1 MNTSPHAAA
10 ATADHALLALAR
22 DFYRDE
28 IRDHVTYLTLAGR
41 ERDVRLRE
49 LLGRVAS
56 MELDHAGFWKT
67 FLETRG
73 AEVPAARLSRV
84 RLWLLKILQRL
95 VNPKFLVS
103 ALELGETSAYQNYF
117 RCLKSA
123 SLEERERAHLARII
137 LDELEHELTFRKE
150 AERLGG
156 QHVRDYVL
164 GMNDGLVEILG
175 AVTGLSAVYAGQP
188 LIVAVSGLVVGI
200 AGALSMG
207 IGAYISVRSQRQV
220 NEGNR
225 TRMEV
230 LFDVAPQ
237 RAVEEYRER
246 LTESGLPAALARD
259 VAERV
264 GANREAVAKLLLE
277 QTSENE
283 LRSGLYTGL
292 AYLLG
297 VAFPVLPYFLASDS
311 LTALIASVA
320 FAGLALAASATVVSV
335 LSGIPLK
342 RKVAEMLTAGFA
354 AAAIA
359 YAFGKLAQVVFGI
372 EVQ

>member
-1 MNTSPHAAA
+1 MSSTTTA
-10 ATADHALLALAR
+10 ATDPALLALAE

-28 IRDHVTYLTLAGR
+28 MRDHATYLTLAGR
-41 ERDVRLRE
+41 ERDARLRE

-56 MELDHAGFWKT
+56 MELNHAGFWKT
-67 FLETRG
+67 FLEARG
-73 AEVPAARLSRV
+73 APVPAVRLSRT
-84 RLWLLKILQRL
+84 RLWLLEVLQRL
-95 VNPKFLVS
+95 INPKLLVS

-123 SLEERERAHLARII
+123 SLDEPERARLRAII

-150 AERLGG
+150 AQRLGG

-175 AVTGLSAVYAGQP
+175 AVTGLSAIYTGDP

-220 NEGNR
+220 NEGKR
-225 TRMEV
+225 ARMEV
-230 LFDVAPQ
+230 LFDVAPH

-246 LTESGLPAALARD
+246 LAESGLPADLAGDIAQRMGSNREALAR
-259 VAERV
+259 
-264 GANREAVAKLLLE
+264 LLLE
-277 QTSENE
+277 ESEENE
-283 LRSGLYTGL
+283 LRSGLFTGL

-297 VAFPVLPYFLASDS
+297 VAFPVLPYFLASNS
-311 LTALIASVA
+311 LTALFASVG
-320 FAGLALAASATVVSV
+320 FAGFALAASATVVSV

-342 RKVAEMLTAGFA
+342 QKITEMLIAGFS

-359 YAFGKLAQVVFGI
+359 YGFGKLVQNLFGI
-372 EVQ
+372 VV